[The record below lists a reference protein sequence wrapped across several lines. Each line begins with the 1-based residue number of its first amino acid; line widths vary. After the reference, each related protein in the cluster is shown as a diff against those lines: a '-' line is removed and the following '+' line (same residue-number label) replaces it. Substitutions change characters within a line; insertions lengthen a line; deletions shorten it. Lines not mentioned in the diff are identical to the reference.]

1 MGKHNASTDLQAKAD
16 EFDLLYANSAA
27 DAAENELTADQR
39 IAALKQSQSEYRR
52 LHGRQR

>member
-1 MGKHNASTDLQAKAD
+1 MGKHNASADLQAKAD
-16 EFDLLYANSAA
+16 EFDLLYAESVAG
-27 DAAENELTADQR
+27 AAENEMTADQR